1 MTSYRAL
8 GIIMV
13 AIGAIGVGT
22 PPEAKQRE
30 AHNIQWYATHHAERE
45 AMLKRCR
52 SDMGFSRNTEC
63 LNAEAGST
71 TEYSNRLNARAWGT
85 R

>member
-8 GIIMV
+8 GVAIV
-13 AIGAIGVGT
+13 AIGAMGVGT
-22 PPEAKQRE
+22 PPEARPRE
-30 AHNIQWYATHHAERE
+30 AHNIAWYAAHPAERT

-52 SDMGFSRNTEC
+52 SDMGFSHNTEC
-63 LNAEAGST
+63 LNAEAGGDRD
-71 TEYSNRLNARAWGT
+71 YSNRLNARAWGT

>member
-8 GIIMV
+8 GVAFV

-30 AHNIQWYATHHAERE
+30 VRNIQWYATHHAERI

-52 SDMGFSRNTEC
+52 SDMGYSTNVEC
-63 LNAEAGST
+63 LNAEAGANK
-71 TEYSNRLNARAWGT
+71 EYSDRLNARAWGT

>member
-8 GIIMV
+8 GV
-13 AIGAIGVGT
+13 AIVAVCAIGVGT
-22 PPEAKQRE
+22 SPDAKQRE
-30 AHNIQWYATHHAERE
+30 AHNIQWYATHHPERT

-52 SDMGFSRNTEC
+52 SDMGFSHNTEC
-63 LNAEAGST
+63 LNAEAGSN